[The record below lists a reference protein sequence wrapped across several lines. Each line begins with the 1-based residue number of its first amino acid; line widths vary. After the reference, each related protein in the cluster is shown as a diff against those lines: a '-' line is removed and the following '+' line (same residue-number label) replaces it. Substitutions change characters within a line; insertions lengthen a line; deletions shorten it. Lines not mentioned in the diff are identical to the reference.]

1 MDHLII
7 IQAIFPFYKKIKK
20 ILKKFL
26 KLLTFCP
33 FQSAISEGVTFLK
46 NIQSLQFKNF
56 PFRCTLK
63 ISYPAQIDTR

>member
-33 FQSAISEGVTFLK
+33 FQSAISEGVIFLK
-46 NIQSLQFKNF
+46 NIQLITIQKFSLSPYLENF
-56 PFRCTLK
+56 IACP
-63 ISYPAQIDTR
+63 D